1 MTVQTILRFP
11 DYRLRV
17 KAERVVEFDE
27 DLCSLATD
35 LLDTLRVASAI
46 GCGLTSTRRSSGLP
60 PT

>member
-35 LLDTLRVASAI
+35 LLDTLRVALQSE
-46 GCGLTSTRRSSGLP
+46 SP
-60 PT
+60 PRISVF